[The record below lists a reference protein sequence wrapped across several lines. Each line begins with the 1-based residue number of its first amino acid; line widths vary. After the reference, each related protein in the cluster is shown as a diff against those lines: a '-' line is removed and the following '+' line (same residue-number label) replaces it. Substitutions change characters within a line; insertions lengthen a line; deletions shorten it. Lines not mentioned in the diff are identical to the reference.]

1 MWCSRI
7 CLSVGGGSGLYEKS
21 CLFPECK
28 LSRCRDT
35 GDLSWRK
42 QCLQKL
48 KWKILRQEKLV
59 LSLAQN
65 LGPLLR
71 ESMTPRWEW
80 KPPGWVRQLREN
92 KCVQGEGMTWERRLW
107 DGYCLGSVPKRNV
120 FPASSCH
127 HTPPL
132 GRMLHFFIHLLNYTF
147 FHLLTYSKSIYS
159 APTMCQILSEFTWR
173 DRTLS
178 LPTRAHSPGW
188 GGRCH
193 SAWSM
198 PRWGEQMR
206 WWEHRRGA
214 AKPPLG
220 RSLASF
226 SKESLPYGSWRAWCY
241 LKGPELVKVYS
252 RLRG

>member
-28 LSRCRDT
+28 LSKCRDT

-80 KPPGWVRQLREN
+80 KPLGWVRQLREN
-92 KCVQGEGMTWERRLW
+92 KCVQGEG
-107 DGYCLGSVPKRNV
+107 
-120 FPASSCH
+120 
-127 HTPPL
+127 L
-132 GRMLHFFIHLLNYTF
+132 GRGGCGMGTVLGLFLRGMSFQPLHAITHLHLVECCISLFTYWIIHSF
-147 FHLLTYSKSIYS
+147 TYS
-159 APTMCQILSEFTWR
+159 L
-173 DRTLS
+173 
-178 LPTRAHSPGW
+178 AHLFKK
-188 GGRCH
+188 H
-193 SAWSM
+193 
-198 PRWGEQMR
+198 
-206 WWEHRRGA
+206 
-214 AKPPLG
+214 L
-220 RSLASF
+220 F
-226 SKESLPYGSWRAWCY
+226 STYHVPNIVWVHVEG
-241 LKGPELVKVYS
+241 
-252 RLRG
+252 

>member
-1 MWCSRI
+1 M
-7 CLSVGGGSGLYEKS
+7 GLYEKS

-28 LSRCRDT
+28 LSKCRDT

-71 ESMTPRWEW
+71 ESLTPRWER

-107 DGYCLGSVPKRNV
+107 DGYYLGSVPKRHV

-132 GRMLHFFIHLLNYTF
+132 SRVLHFFIHLLNYTF
-147 FHLLTYSKSIYS
+147 FHLLTCSFIQYLPCAKY
-159 APTMCQILSEFTWR
+159 CLSSR
-173 DRTLS
+173 GGIGHG
-178 LPTRAHSPGW
+178 PCPPGLTAQVEEVDATQHGPCH
-188 GGRCH
+188 GG
-193 SAWSM
+193 
-198 PRWGEQMR
+198 
-206 WWEHRRGA
+206 
-214 AKPPLG
+214 
-220 RSLASF
+220 
-226 SKESLPYGSWRAWCY
+226 
-241 LKGPELVKVYS
+241 VS
-252 RLRG
+252 R